1 MEEKICIRVWVCA
14 LCLCLGGSGWN
25 EERHQNQN
33 KAIYMNMY
41 LAKKEIRSDTKS
53 NTQVDKASSIFTG
66 NKWIV
71 LIAGS
76 NL

>member
-1 MEEKICIRVWVCA
+1 
-14 LCLCLGGSGWN
+14 
-25 EERHQNQN
+25 
-33 KAIYMNMY
+33 MY
-41 LAKKEIRSDTKS
+41 LAKKEMKSATKS
-53 NTQVDKASSIFTG
+53 NIQVDKASTIFTG